1 MYIHVYV
8 GPRPSQLTSRT
19 IAAWVAQ
26 RGGCALYTEC
36 IGLQTEKE
44 YDPDLVLSTMLAV
57 LRPRPKRLTSR
68 TIFACKEDL
77 TSTNTET

>member
-1 MYIHVYV
+1 MYIYV
-8 GPRPSQLTSRT
+8 CIGPRPSQLTSRT
-19 IAAWVAQ
+19 IVAWGAQ

-57 LRPRPKRLTSR
+57 PKSRSKPLTSR